1 MHLLYQVAN
10 AWSLLSQRFLSEG
23 CHLKLA
29 QQLIETRMLILRRD
43 IVHDHS
49 TAGARNACCDT
60 FSEIAKY
67 PSQVRAGV
75 IAFVLKS
82 EHKYQYCITVPY
94 LLDCLTTIVDQ

>member
-1 MHLLYQVAN
+1 
-10 AWSLLSQRFLSEG
+10 
-23 CHLKLA
+23 
-29 QQLIETRMLILRRD
+29 MLVLRRD
-43 IVHDHS
+43 IFHGHS

-94 LLDCLTTIVDQ
+94 LLDCLTTIVDQCRLCRVARDVKFDFHFLTDSTV